1 MFSKACEYGIKAVV
15 YIAIQSKED
24 RRVKIGDIAENTG
37 TPEAFTAKVL
47 GTLTK
52 QNLVE
57 SIKGPYGGFEMTK
70 AQREKIKLSQIV
82 KAIDGDA
89 IYKACSMGMAECS
102 DKNPCLLHHQYVNV
116 RMELKKMLEST
127 TIEQLAIGVKSG
139 KTILNGE
146 RYLKECKR

>member
-70 AQREKIKLSQIV
+70 AQR
-82 KAIDGDA
+82 
-89 IYKACSMGMAECS
+89 
-102 DKNPCLLHHQYVNV
+102 PV
-116 RMELKKMLEST
+116 RK
-127 TIEQLAIGVKSG
+127 
-139 KTILNGE
+139 
-146 RYLKECKR
+146 